1 MQLSVRVHNVVETGL
16 ASLGIWCVM
25 LTKQKNVYYH
35 QNTSMRL
42 TVFSKFAMWNQEN
55 KLNYSVKRVIKGI
68 VTLKCSHFCRFSAE
82 NDCMFAVI

>member
-42 TVFSKFAMWNQEN
+42 TVLASLQRGTKKTN
-55 KLNYSVKRVIKGI
+55 LISVKRVIKGI